1 MEDTTPKS
9 DALQGKLGRRMVD
22 VYHPKKIVLRVKKN
36 GTSEA
41 NVARPERRRCMTS
54 PHDRLSKN
62 HGQASLSSKDTTM
75 SGGTPRNSHTLS
87 RSSSVMR

>member
-1 MEDTTPKS
+1 MEGTTPKS
-9 DALQGKLGRRMVD
+9 DALQGKLGRRMID
-22 VYHPKKIVLRVKKN
+22 VYHHKKNVLRVKKI
-36 GTSEA
+36 GTRET
-41 NVARPERRRCMTS
+41 NNTRPESRRCMTS

-62 HGQASLSSKDTTM
+62 HGQVSLSSKETTM